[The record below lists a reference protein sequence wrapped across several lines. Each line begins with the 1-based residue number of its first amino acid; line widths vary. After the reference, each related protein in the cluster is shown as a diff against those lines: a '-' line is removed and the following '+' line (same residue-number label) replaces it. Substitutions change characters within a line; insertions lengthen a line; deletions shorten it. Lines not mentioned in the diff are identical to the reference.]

1 MDYSLIET
9 SGDLAGLAESISG
22 SDAVAIDTEFMRRD
36 TFYPRAALFQLCYP
50 GQADKAWLIDPL
62 AVDDLAPLEA
72 LLRDAGTVKV
82 IHSASEDLEVF
93 QTLLRCQPEPMFDT
107 QKAAAFVGLGFGLGY
122 RRLVELLTGLELD
135 KGETRSD
142 WLKRPLSESQLAY
155 AAADVVP
162 LMPVYREL
170 LSRVEAADRLG
181 WVLEEGA
188 AATAAA
194 SEPPAPSWPK
204 VKSAWK
210 LKPRQLAV
218 LQAVCEWRDARAR
231 SLDKPRSWI
240 LSDKLCLELAQRSP
254 RTESQL
260 RSLPEMPGAVV
271 RKQGDVLLEL
281 IAACQALADDELP
294 HPLPGP
300 LDAPQRDTLKRLKRA
315 AADLASRWQLDPEVL
330 LPARDYEL
338 IVRMGSGESV
348 DQPPGWS
355 GWRRELLIEPL
366 LELARGGD

>member
-1 MDYSLIET
+1 MDYTLIET
-9 SGDLAGLAESISG
+9 SVDLAGLVERISG

-36 TFYPRAALFQLCYP
+36 TFFPRAAMFQLCYP
-50 GQADKAWLIDPL
+50 GQADKAWLVDPL

-72 LLRDAGTVKV
+72 LLRDTDTVKV

-93 QTLLRCQPEPMFDT
+93 QTCLGCQPEPMFDT

-122 RRLVELLTGLELD
+122 RRLVQMLTGLELD

-170 LSRVEAADRLG
+170 LSRVQAADRLS

-188 AATAAA
+188 AAATAAG
-194 SEPPAPSWPK
+194 EPPPPSWLK
-204 VKSAWK
+204 IKSAWK
-210 LKPRQLAV
+210 LKRRQLAV
-218 LQAVCEWRDARAR
+218 LRAVCEWRDARAQA
-231 SLDKPRSWI
+231 LDKPRSWI
-240 LSDKLCLELAQRSP
+240 LSDKLCLELAQRCP
-254 RTESQL
+254 RTAGQL

-281 IAACQALADDELP
+281 IASCQALADGELP
-294 HPLPGP
+294 HPPAGP
-300 LDAPQRDTLKRLKRA
+300 LDARQRETLKRLKRA
-315 AADLASRWQLDPEVL
+315 AAELARQWQVDPEAL

-348 DQPPGWS
+348 DQPAGWY
-355 GWRRELLIEPL
+355 GWRRKLLIEPL
-366 LELARGGD
+366 LELAEGGA